1 MFPAVQSHSMYQQ
14 HCFSS
19 QVCVSQELGHFQWA
33 TMTNPVSVSVSELS
47 ESGPGHEGS
56 GRLVTKVLLRLVD
69 RRT

>member
-33 TMTNPVSVSVSELS
+33 TMTNPVSVSEPS
-47 ESGPGHEGS
+47 ESVLGTRGLVG
-56 GRLVTKVLLRLVD
+56 LVTKVLLRLVD